1 MKTLTVWTKRGYER
15 QFNHLVVP
23 RLITTILCL
32 REKMS
37 SDIID
42 NILDR
47 VYPQHKCLHFYK
59 YVILDGPK
67 CVSVKNLKQM
77 WVSYGKMKN
86 EELLDLVGM
95 SDNRTLMKTSANTLC
110 KDDMLKIIDYTDDL
124 VLTLDIISVMDYY
137 NLSPYDHMKILIN
150 GI

>member
-1 MKTLTVWTKRGYER
+1 MKTLTVWTKRGYEQ
-15 QFNHLVVP
+15 QFNKLVAP

-32 REKMS
+32 RQKMPD
-37 SDIID
+37 DIID
-42 NILDR
+42 NVLDR

-59 YVILDGPK
+59 YVLLDRPK
-67 CVSVKNLKQM
+67 CVSVKDLKQM

-95 SDNRTLMKTSANTLC
+95 SDNRTLMKTSSNTLC

-124 VLTLDIISVMDYY
+124 VLTLDIIDYY